1 MEAIT
6 PELVSQLRASEEWA
20 EQSDPMVV
28 EALDQ
33 LQADLKDEK
42 VGQDIAAHT
51 LTELGY
57 TQFNGARQSPLSPTE
72 SAEQRPFPKHVW
84 GADFADFVDDVAK
97 ARNTHPDA
105 AYFVALQA
113 RSALWGPA
121 MDYEFIEGWRK
132 QCGLYSC
139 LLTPTGRGKSR
150 LFSVFMKPVYDLEP
164 EVQAMARPGIDDAR
178 QRAEV
183 IQAKKQATLGALK
196 HAAKKGSN
204 TDTLEGDL
212 ATYNEELAE
221 LEEEQV
227 LPCVWFSSVTNE
239 FAPAV
244 ASASGGML
252 AIVSAETPML
262 RIAAGA
268 FTSGQAS
275 VEALNSGFDG
285 EFVGDGRIS
294 RDQVKV
300 RPRLSCAWG
309 SQPEKLKQYA
319 ASCPE
324 LVHSGFLAR
333 FALYIPPDIAGTRCR
348 KLKLFEDSRVQAYTD
363 AGIATALQLRE
374 HLPVFKL
381 SAEGVQAYEAWAT
394 RWEAE
399 YKAGGKLALLYGFAE
414 RIHDIA
420 GRIAALLHVHHYGAT
435 EATIPAK
442 TMKDALEVT
451 DWLIAQTG
459 AAYRELG
466 IGQEGELADA
476 IWDWALK
483 KGIKEC
489 TLRDLQR
496 NGPGQK
502 KYNAAQHR
510 VALAMLAEEGKVKLT
525 EEDTGRPGR
534 TQVRI
539 RILGGAGH

>member
-1 MEAIT
+1 
-6 PELVSQLRASEEWA
+6 
-20 EQSDPMVV
+20 
-28 EALDQ
+28 
-33 LQADLKDEK
+33 
-42 VGQDIAAHT
+42 
-51 LTELGY
+51 
-57 TQFNGARQSPLSPTE
+57 
-72 SAEQRPFPKHVW
+72 
-84 GADFADFVDDVAK
+84 
-97 ARNTHPDA
+97 
-105 AYFVALQA
+105 
-113 RSALWGPA
+113 

-132 QCGLYSC
+132 QCGLYSL

-150 LFSVFMKPVYDLEP
+150 LFNVLMKPVYDLEP
-164 EVQAMARPGIDDAR
+164 EVQQIARPAADDAR
-178 QRAEV
+178 HRAEV
-183 IQAKKQATLGALK
+183 AQAKKQATVGALK
-196 HAAKKGSN
+196 QAAKRGKG
-204 TDTLEGDL
+204 TDEIEADL
-212 ATYNEELAE
+212 AALNEEIDA
-221 LEEEQV
+221 LEEEQM
-227 LPCVWFSSVTNE
+227 LPSVWFSSVTNE

-268 FTSGQAS
+268 FTSGQAA

-285 EFVGDGRIS
+285 EFVGDGRMT

-309 SQPEKLKQYA
+309 SQPKKLQQYA
-319 ASCPE
+319 QSCPE

-348 KLKLFEDSRVQAYTD
+348 KLKKFEDVRVQAYTD
-363 AGIATALQLRE
+363 AGVSTALQLRE
-374 HLPVFKL
+374 HMPVFRL
-381 SAEGVQAYEAWAT
+381 SIEGVSVYEEWST

-399 YKAGGKLALLYGFAE
+399 HKPGGKLELLYGFAE
-414 RIHDIA
+414 RIDDIA
-420 GRIAALLHVHHYGAT
+420 GRIAALLHVHHYGAA
-435 EATIPAK
+435 EAIISAK
-442 TMKDALEVT
+442 TMRDALEVT
-451 DWLIAQTG
+451 DWLIEQTG

-466 IGQEGELADA
+466 IGQESELADML
-476 IWDWALK
+476 WDWALK
-483 KGIKEC
+483 KGLEEC

-510 VALAMLAEEGKVKLT
+510 VALAMLKKDGKVKLT

-539 RILGGAGH
+539 RFLRGTAD